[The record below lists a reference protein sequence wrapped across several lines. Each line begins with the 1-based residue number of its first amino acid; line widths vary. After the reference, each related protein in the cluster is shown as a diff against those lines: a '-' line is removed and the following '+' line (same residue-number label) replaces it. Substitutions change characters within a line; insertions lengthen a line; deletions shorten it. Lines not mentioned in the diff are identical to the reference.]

1 MRYAYDINTTTDIGC
16 FAVTTLPLCCC
27 SRNRSS
33 MKENCRI
40 SDSRKKM
47 PWPCHETERCRIPQK
62 AVLTRRIGSLDCDDP
77 HLESFLS
84 TRQGSRSYGGDSV
97 DIIQQL
103 RTQSVESSIVLQIP
117 STETSASNKLGMPT
131 FSQSSSALRCRSSL
145 LRGSSNYSRANVA
158 QQHVLLSKALLCIC
172 CLPFLMGV
180 MASFEIVIAPGSQE
194 CFVLRAPKD
203 RPISLRYVC
212 MLPAGDAGL
221 RGICRI
227 SGCEVPVGFTPFTQ
241 TC

>member
-1 MRYAYDINTTTDIGC
+1 
-16 FAVTTLPLCCC
+16 
-27 SRNRSS
+27 
-33 MKENCRI
+33 
-40 SDSRKKM
+40 M
-47 PWPCHETERCRIPQK
+47 PWPCHETERSRIPQK

-84 TRQGSRSYGGDSV
+84 TRQGSSSNGGDSV

-131 FSQSSSALRCRSSL
+131 FEASQSSSALRCRSSL
-145 LRGSSNYSRANVA
+145 LRGSSNHSRANVVHH
-158 QQHVLLSKALLCIC
+158 HVLLSMALLCIC

-212 MLPAGDAGL
+212 MLPDS
-221 RGICRI
+221 RGICRTI
-227 SGCEVPVGFTPFTQ
+227 G
-241 TC
+241 